1 MTNWIAPVIV
11 RSFKLDFALALEL
24 CPFRDSDS
32 VTEWEILTPLARGI
46 IGILRPEGVFCCPRA
61 VGPRAAENTRRAE
74 NTNYPEGNG
83 V

>member
-1 MTNWIAPVIV
+1 MTRNET
-11 RSFKLDFALALEL
+11 SE
-24 CPFRDSDS
+24 
-32 VTEWEILTPLARGI
+32 EWEILTPLARGI

-61 VGPRAAENTRRAE
+61 VGPRAAENARGAE